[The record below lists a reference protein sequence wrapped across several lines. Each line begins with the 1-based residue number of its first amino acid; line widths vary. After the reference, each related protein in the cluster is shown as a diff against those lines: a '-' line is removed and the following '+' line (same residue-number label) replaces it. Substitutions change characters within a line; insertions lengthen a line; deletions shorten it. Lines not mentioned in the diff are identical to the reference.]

1 MSLLF
6 SEVCFPI
13 NSKRH
18 NHTIY
23 VFIQVTESK
32 KISSHITGQDNL
44 GNEKMNDLNELIRE
58 LSEMYDADSRD
69 TYISLYINKDK
80 NVKFL
85 ERRERACKSLL
96 SGEEQKNFTNTM
108 EEIKEFLNKNADNTL
123 AIFASH
129 KHNFL
134 KYVLLPI
141 EVNNSLIV
149 DSSPYIRPLARIQD
163 EWESFTLIL
172 LNSNYAKISS
182 VSLGSVDREKNLSS
196 NIMNKHRKGGMS
208 QARFQRLRK
217 GAIHTFFSEVEEAL
231 EKIADKQIVL
241 AGPGQAKLQF
251 QDMLSKHLAKR
262 IVEVIDID
270 IDDEQQLLKESARL
284 ISKRE
289 EQKSHDVVQQ
299 LKSEILKD
307 GLAAYGSDDTLQAV
321 KNGQVELLIV
331 EKDYKL
337 KGCLCEHCQLLKVG
351 SVKNCPN
358 CGGSTSQV
366 DVIEEILEF
375 GKRTGAEIE
384 FTDDEEISRLGHIGA
399 ILRYK

>member
-1 MSLLF
+1 
-6 SEVCFPI
+6 
-13 NSKRH
+13 
-18 NHTIY
+18 
-23 VFIQVTESK
+23 
-32 KISSHITGQDNL
+32 
-44 GNEKMNDLNELIRE
+44 MNDLSELIRE

-69 TYISLYINKDK
+69 TYITLYINKDK

-85 ERRERACKSLL
+85 EKRERACKSLL
-96 SGEEQKNFTNTM
+96 SGEEQKKFTNTM
-108 EEIKEFLNKNADNTL
+108 EEIKEFLNKNAGNIL

-129 KHNFL
+129 KHNFF
-134 KYVLLPI
+134 KTVSLPTK
-141 EVNNSLIV
+141 VNNSLIV

-163 EWESFTLIL
+163 EWESFTLVL
-172 LNSNYAKISS
+172 VNSNYAKIFSI
-182 VSLGSVDREKNLSS
+182 SLGKVEQEKNLSAD
-196 NIMNKHRKGGMS
+196 IINKHKKGGWS

-217 GAIHTFFSEVEEAL
+217 GAIHTFFSEVGESL

-241 AGPGQAKLQF
+241 AGPGQAKLQLR
-251 QDMLSKHLAKR
+251 DMLSKNLKER
-262 IVEVIDID
+262 IADVIDVS
-270 IDDEQQLLKESARL
+270 IDDEKELLKESIHL
-284 ISKRE
+284 ISELE
-289 EQKSHDVVQQ
+289 EQKSRGAVQQ
-299 LKSEILKD
+299 LKEEILKD
-307 GLAAYGSDDTLQAV
+307 GLAAYGFDDTLGAV
-321 KNGQVELLIV
+321 KNGQVELLII

-337 KGCLCEHCQLLKVG
+337 KGRICEHCQLLKVG

>member
-1 MSLLF
+1 
-6 SEVCFPI
+6 
-13 NSKRH
+13 
-18 NHTIY
+18 
-23 VFIQVTESK
+23 
-32 KISSHITGQDNL
+32 
-44 GNEKMNDLNELIRE
+44 MNDLSELIRE

-69 TYISLYINKDK
+69 TYITLYLNKDK

-85 ERRERACKSLL
+85 EKREKACKSLL
-96 SGEEQKNFTNTM
+96 SGEEQKKFTNTM
-108 EEIKEFLNKNADNTL
+108 EEIKEFLNKNAGDTL
-123 AIFASH
+123 AIFASRI
-129 KHNFL
+129 HNFF
-134 KYVLLPI
+134 KTVSLPTK
-141 EVNNSLIV
+141 VNNSLIV

-172 LNSNYAKISS
+172 LNSHYAKIFS

-217 GAIHTFFSEVEEAL
+217 GAIHAFFSEVEGAL

-251 QDMLSKHLAKR
+251 QDMLSKHLAER
-262 IVEVIDID
+262 IVEVVDID
-270 IDDEQQLLKESARL
+270 IDDEQQLLKESVRL

-289 EQKSHDVVQQ
+289 EQKSHDAVQQ

-307 GLAAYGSDDTLQAV
+307 GLAAYGLDDTLQVV

-337 KGCLCEHCQLLKVG
+337 KGCLCEHCQIVRAG
-351 SVKNCPN
+351 HVKNCPM
-358 CGGSTSQV
+358 CGRPTSEV
-366 DVIEEILEF
+366 DVIEEIIEF
-375 GKRTGAEIE
+375 AERTDADIE
-384 FTDDEEISRLGHIGA
+384 FTDDEEISNLGHIGA
-399 ILRYK
+399 ILRFK

>member
-1 MSLLF
+1 
-6 SEVCFPI
+6 
-13 NSKRH
+13 
-18 NHTIY
+18 
-23 VFIQVTESK
+23 
-32 KISSHITGQDNL
+32 
-44 GNEKMNDLNELIRE
+44 MNDLSELIRE
-58 LSEMYDADSRD
+58 LSEIYDPDSRD
-69 TYISLYINKDK
+69 TYVSIYINKDK

-85 ERRERACKSLL
+85 ERREKACKSLL

-108 EEIKEFLNKNADNTL
+108 EEIKEFLNKNAGNTL

-129 KHNFL
+129 KHHFL
-134 KYVLLPI
+134 TYAHLPI
-141 EVNNSLIV
+141 EINNSLIV

-172 LNSNYAKISS
+172 LNSHYAKIFS

-217 GAIHTFFSEVEEAL
+217 GAIHAFFSEVEEAL

-251 QDMLSKHLAKR
+251 QDMLSKHLAER

-289 EQKSHDVVQQ
+289 EQKSHDAVQQ

-307 GLAAYGSDDTLQAV
+307 GLAAYGLDDTLQAV

-337 KGCLCEHCQLLKVG
+337 KGCLCEHCQIVRAG
-351 SVKNCPN
+351 HVKDCPM
-358 CGGSTSQV
+358 CGRPTSEV
-366 DVIEEILEF
+366 DVIEEIIEF
-375 GKRTGAEIE
+375 AERTDADIE
-384 FTDDEEISRLGHIGA
+384 FTDDEEISNLGHVGA
-399 ILRYK
+399 ILRFK

>member
-1 MSLLF
+1 
-6 SEVCFPI
+6 
-13 NSKRH
+13 
-18 NHTIY
+18 
-23 VFIQVTESK
+23 
-32 KISSHITGQDNL
+32 
-44 GNEKMNDLNELIRE
+44 MNDLSELIRE
-58 LSEMYDADSRD
+58 LSKMYDADSRD
-69 TYISLYINKDK
+69 TYITLYLNKDK

-85 ERRERACKSLL
+85 ERREKACKSLL

-108 EEIKEFLNKNADNTL
+108 EEIKEFLNKNAGDTL
-123 AIFASH
+123 AIFASRI
-129 KHNFL
+129 HNFF
-134 KYVLLPI
+134 KTVSLPTK
-141 EVNNSLIV
+141 VNNSLIV

-172 LNSNYAKISS
+172 LNSHYAKIFS

-251 QDMLSKHLAKR
+251 QDMLSKHLAER

-270 IDDEQQLLKESARL
+270 INDEQQLLKESARL

-289 EQKSHDVVQQ
+289 EQKSHDAVQQ

-307 GLAAYGSDDTLQAV
+307 GLAAYGLDDTLQAV

-337 KGCLCEHCQLLKVG
+337 KGCLCEHCQIVRAG
-351 SVKNCPN
+351 HVKDCPM
-358 CGGSTSQV
+358 CGRPTSEV
-366 DVIEEILEF
+366 DVIEEIIEF
-375 GKRTGAEIE
+375 AERTDADIE
-384 FTDDEEISRLGHIGA
+384 FTDDEEISNLGHVGA
-399 ILRYK
+399 ILRFK

>member
-1 MSLLF
+1 
-6 SEVCFPI
+6 
-13 NSKRH
+13 
-18 NHTIY
+18 
-23 VFIQVTESK
+23 
-32 KISSHITGQDNL
+32 
-44 GNEKMNDLNELIRE
+44 MNDLSELIRE

-69 TYISLYINKDK
+69 TYITLYINKDK
-80 NVKFL
+80 NVKCL
-85 ERRERACKSLL
+85 EKRERACKSLL

-108 EEIKEFLNKNADNTL
+108 EEIKEFLNKNAGDTL
-123 AIFASH
+123 AIFASRI
-129 KHNFL
+129 HNFF
-134 KYVLLPI
+134 KTVSLPTK
-141 EVNNSLIV
+141 VNNSLIV

-172 LNSNYAKISS
+172 LNSHYAKIFS

-217 GAIHTFFSEVEEAL
+217 GAIHAFFSEVEGAL

-251 QDMLSKHLAKR
+251 QDMLSKHLAER
-262 IVEVIDID
+262 IVEIIDID
-270 IDDEQQLLKESARL
+270 IDDEQQLLKESVRL

-289 EQKSHDVVQQ
+289 EQKSHDAVQQ

-307 GLAAYGSDDTLQAV
+307 GLAAYGLDDTLQAV

-337 KGCLCEHCQLLKVG
+337 KGGLCEHCQIVRAG
-351 SVKNCPN
+351 HVKNCPM
-358 CGGSTSQV
+358 CGRPTSEV
-366 DVIEEILEF
+366 DVIEEIIEF
-375 GKRTGAEIE
+375 AERTDADIE
-384 FTDDEEISRLGHIGA
+384 FTDDEEISNLGHIGA
-399 ILRYK
+399 ILRFK

>member
-1 MSLLF
+1 
-6 SEVCFPI
+6 
-13 NSKRH
+13 
-18 NHTIY
+18 
-23 VFIQVTESK
+23 
-32 KISSHITGQDNL
+32 
-44 GNEKMNDLNELIRE
+44 MNDLSELIRE
-58 LSEMYDADSRD
+58 LSKMYDADSRD
-69 TYISLYINKDK
+69 TYITLYLNKDK

-85 ERRERACKSLL
+85 EKRERTCKSLL
-96 SGEEQKNFTNTM
+96 PGEEQKNFTNTM
-108 EEIKEFLNKNADNTL
+108 EEIKEFLNKNAGDTL
-123 AIFASH
+123 AIFASRI
-129 KHNFL
+129 HNFF
-134 KYVLLPI
+134 KTVSLPTK
-141 EVNNSLIV
+141 VNNSLIV

-172 LNSNYAKISS
+172 LNSHYAKIFS

-217 GAIHTFFSEVEEAL
+217 GAIHAFFSEVEGAL

-251 QDMLSKHLAKR
+251 QDMLSKHLAER

-289 EQKSHDVVQQ
+289 EQKSHDAVQQ

-307 GLAAYGSDDTLQAV
+307 ALAAYGLDDTLQAV

-337 KGCLCEHCQLLKVG
+337 KGYLCEHCQIVRADH
-351 SVKNCPN
+351 VKDCPM
-358 CGGSTSQV
+358 CGRPTSEV
-366 DVIEEILEF
+366 DVIEEIIEF
-375 GKRTGAEIE
+375 AERTDADIE
-384 FTDDEEISRLGHIGA
+384 FTDDEEISNLGHIGA
-399 ILRYK
+399 ILRFK

>member
-1 MSLLF
+1 
-6 SEVCFPI
+6 
-13 NSKRH
+13 
-18 NHTIY
+18 
-23 VFIQVTESK
+23 
-32 KISSHITGQDNL
+32 
-44 GNEKMNDLNELIRE
+44 MNDLSELIRE

-69 TYISLYINKDK
+69 TYITLYLNKDK

-85 ERRERACKSLL
+85 EKRERTCKSLL
-96 SGEEQKNFTNTM
+96 SGEEQKKFTNTM
-108 EEIKEFLNKNADNTL
+108 EELKEFLNKNAGDTL
-123 AIFASH
+123 AIFASRI
-129 KHNFL
+129 HNFF
-134 KYVLLPI
+134 KTVSLPTK
-141 EVNNSLIV
+141 VNNSLIV

-172 LNSNYAKISS
+172 LNSHYAKIFS
-182 VSLGSVDREKNLSS
+182 VSLGNVDREKNLSS

-217 GAIHTFFSEVEEAL
+217 GAIHAFFSEVEVAL

-251 QDMLSKHLAKR
+251 QDMLSKHLAER

-289 EQKSHDVVQQ
+289 EQKSHDAVQQ

-307 GLAAYGSDDTLQAV
+307 GLAAYGLDDTLQAV

-337 KGCLCEHCQLLKVG
+337 KGCLCEHCQIVRAG
-351 SVKNCPN
+351 HVKDCPM
-358 CGGSTSQV
+358 CGRPTSEV
-366 DVIEEILEF
+366 DVIEEIIEF
-375 GKRTGAEIE
+375 AERTDADIE
-384 FTDDEEISRLGHIGA
+384 FTDDEEISNLGHVGA
-399 ILRYK
+399 ILRFK

>member
-1 MSLLF
+1 
-6 SEVCFPI
+6 
-13 NSKRH
+13 
-18 NHTIY
+18 
-23 VFIQVTESK
+23 
-32 KISSHITGQDNL
+32 
-44 GNEKMNDLNELIRE
+44 MNDLSELIRE
-58 LSEMYDADSRD
+58 LSKMYDADSRD
-69 TYISLYINKDK
+69 TYITLYLNKDK

-85 ERRERACKSLL
+85 EKRERACKSLL

-108 EEIKEFLNKNADNTL
+108 EEIKEFLNKNAGDTL
-123 AIFASH
+123 AIFASRI
-129 KHNFL
+129 HNFF
-134 KYVLLPI
+134 KTVSLPTK
-141 EVNNSLIV
+141 VNNSLIV

-172 LNSNYAKISS
+172 LNSHYAKIFS

-217 GAIHTFFSEVEEAL
+217 GAIHAFFSEVEGAL

-251 QDMLSKHLAKR
+251 QDMLSKHLAER
-262 IVEVIDID
+262 IVEIIDID
-270 IDDEQQLLKESARL
+270 IDDEQQLLKESVRL

-289 EQKSHDVVQQ
+289 EQKSHDAVQQ

-307 GLAAYGSDDTLQAV
+307 GLAAYGLDDTLQAV

-337 KGCLCEHCQLLKVG
+337 KGCLCEHCQIVRAG
-351 SVKNCPN
+351 HVKNCPM
-358 CGGSTSQV
+358 CGRPTSEV
-366 DVIEEILEF
+366 DVIEEIIEF
-375 GKRTGAEIE
+375 AERTDADIE
-384 FTDDEEISRLGHIGA
+384 FTDDEEISNLGHIGA
-399 ILRYK
+399 ILRFK

>member
-1 MSLLF
+1 
-6 SEVCFPI
+6 
-13 NSKRH
+13 
-18 NHTIY
+18 
-23 VFIQVTESK
+23 
-32 KISSHITGQDNL
+32 
-44 GNEKMNDLNELIRE
+44 MNDLSELIRE

-69 TYISLYINKDK
+69 TYITLYLNKDK

-85 ERRERACKSLL
+85 EKREKACKSLL

-108 EEIKEFLNKNADNTL
+108 EEIKEFLNKNVGNTL

-129 KHNFL
+129 KHHFL
-134 KYVLLPI
+134 TYAHLPI
-141 EVNNSLIV
+141 EINNSLIV

-172 LNSNYAKISS
+172 LNSHYAKIFS

-217 GAIHTFFSEVEEAL
+217 GAIHAFFSEVEEAL

-251 QDMLSKHLAKR
+251 QDMLSKHLAER
-262 IVEVIDID
+262 IVEVIDIS
-270 IDDEQQLLKESARL
+270 IDDEKEMLKVSIHL
-284 ISKRE
+284 ISELE
-289 EQKSHDVVQQ
+289 ERKSKGAVQQ
-299 LKSEILKD
+299 LKEEILKD
-307 GLAAYGSDDTLQAV
+307 GLAAYGFDDTLNAV
-321 KNGQVELLIV
+321 KNGQVELLII

-337 KGCLCEHCQLLKVG
+337 KGYLCEHCQLLKAG
-351 SVKNCPN
+351 AIKNCPN
-358 CGGSTSQV
+358 CGSVTSEV

-375 GKRTGAEIE
+375 AERTDAEIE
-384 FTDDEEISRLGHIGA
+384 FTDDEEIHNLGHVGA